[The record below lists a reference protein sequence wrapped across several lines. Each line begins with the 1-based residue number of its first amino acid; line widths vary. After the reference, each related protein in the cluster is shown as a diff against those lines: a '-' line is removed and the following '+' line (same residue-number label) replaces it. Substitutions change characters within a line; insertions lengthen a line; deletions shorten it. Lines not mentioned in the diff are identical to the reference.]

1 MITKGKQAFL
11 LFPKKET
18 AVEKKNIREIAP
30 LLDLTLSL
38 RNQKKKW
45 LNLNDFRGK
54 GSPFRG

>member
-38 RNQKKKW
+38 RN
-45 LNLNDFRGK
+45 
-54 GSPFRG
+54 